1 MRQARDRRAISVISR
16 VNGRQ
21 SRSLPDARMC
31 SSRSL
36 TAVLLQISQAIVRVR
51 FPSLA
56 PPSLAL
62 TCLISRSDAIFS
74 STCSVPVRTV
84 LTPDAASPGD
94 LAAAHLYLSWSRGPV
109 AAVMYPVRLVNEAC
123 GLERHYRLTAIGA
136 GLVPAWA
143 SPSSGACVPSSPKSV
158 RATAMASPPVY
169 EPDICQFPILQD
181 GARTAI
187 LLARRH
193 GVTRRLGLVAR
204 VGLADR
210 SGRRQPW
217 RQGKGGY
224 LERG

>member
-21 SRSLPDARMC
+21 SRSLADARMC

-84 LTPDAASPGD
+84 LTP
-94 LAAAHLYLSWSRGPV
+94 R
-109 AAVMYPVRLVNEAC
+109 
-123 GLERHYRLTAIGA
+123 
-136 GLVPAWA
+136 
-143 SPSSGACVPSSPKSV
+143 
-158 RATAMASPPVY
+158 
-169 EPDICQFPILQD
+169 
-181 GARTAI
+181 
-187 LLARRH
+187 
-193 GVTRRLGLVAR
+193 
-204 VGLADR
+204 
-210 SGRRQPW
+210 RRQP
-217 RQGKGGY
+217 RRPGRCPPVPKLVKRAGGSRHVSSPTR
-224 LERG
+224 ERGVRPGTPISSHRNRRRSCPSMGIAIWRCLRAEFAEISSGDCHGVASCVRVGHLPIPYPARWRAYCNLASKASWSNAAAGFSGSRGSGRPEWA